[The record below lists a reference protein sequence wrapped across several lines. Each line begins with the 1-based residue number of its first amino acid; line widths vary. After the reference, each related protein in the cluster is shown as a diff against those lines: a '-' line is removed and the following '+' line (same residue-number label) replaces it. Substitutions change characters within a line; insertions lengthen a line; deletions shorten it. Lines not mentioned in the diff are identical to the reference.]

1 MGKFKDMKKIK
12 DIIKVLIW
20 PIILMV
26 GQFFIN
32 YIFVII
38 FNNNLK
44 MNNQELLNYMKT
56 KEYNILLNE
65 YINSKTL
72 IIIFI
77 ITIIFIPLFYQLY
90 KKYKVKQNK
99 KLNVLEPI
107 LLGISVS
114 LTYNII
120 VFYLNTIFSFTNQF
134 ELSNL
139 SIISQII
146 SSGIIGPIIEELVFR
161 GIVYNSLKESNT
173 KSFSIIITTLLFSI
187 IHFNIINSIYTIFV
201 GLLLIYLYEKYK
213 TLKAPIIMHIS
224 LNTTIILLLPII
236 IKNYVALNIYLLV
249 ASISILCI
257 YIYRC
262 IK

>member
-77 ITIIFIPLFYQLY
+77 TAIIFIPLFYQLY

-99 KLNVLEPI
+99 KLN
-107 LLGISVS
+107 LL
-114 LTYNII
+114 YNC
-120 VFYLNTIFSFTNQF
+120 F
-134 ELSNL
+134 
-139 SIISQII
+139 
-146 SSGIIGPIIEELVFR
+146 
-161 GIVYNSLKESNT
+161 
-173 KSFSIIITTLLFSI
+173 LF
-187 IHFNIINSIYTIFV
+187 
-201 GLLLIYLYEKYK
+201 K
-213 TLKAPIIMHIS
+213 
-224 LNTTIILLLPII
+224 
-236 IKNYVALNIYLLV
+236 
-249 ASISILCI
+249 
-257 YIYRC
+257 
-262 IK
+262 